1 VVGATNSID
10 PGRIIVAIDI
20 QGLNARDRARMM
32 RTLQVLPVKPTS
44 ARVAFIDDNGPKGGR
59 ALRCTMTVR
68 LPHRPGIRVEHTST
82 TAKLA
87 FDGALARLERRLE
100 RYREIQRERQRHPKK
115 YYAAK
120 RLLA

>member
-1 VVGATNSID
+1 MEM
-10 PGRIIVAIDI
+10 
-20 QGLNARDRARMM
+20 QGLNARDRARMN
-32 RTLQVLPVKPTS
+32 RTLDLLPMKPTS

-59 ALRCTMTVR
+59 ALRCAITVR
-68 LPHRPGIRVEHTST
+68 VPHRPAIRVEHSST
-82 TAKLA
+82 GASLA

-100 RYREIQRERQRHPKK
+100 RDREIQRERQRHPKK

>member
-1 VVGATNSID
+1 M
-10 PGRIIVAIDI
+10 AIEI
-20 QGLNARDRARMM
+20 QGLNTRDRARMN
-32 RTLQVLPVKPTS
+32 RALQLLPVTPTW

-59 ALRCTMTVR
+59 ALRCAMTVR
-68 LPHRPGIRVEHTST
+68 LPRRPTIRVEHSST
-82 TAKLA
+82 TVRLA

-100 RYREIQRERQRHPKK
+100 RVREIQREGQRHPKK

>member
-1 VVGATNSID
+1 M
-10 PGRIIVAIDI
+10 GRTIVAIEI
-20 QGLNARDRARMM
+20 QGLNTRDRARMN
-32 RTLQVLPVKPTS
+32 RALQLLPVTPTW

-59 ALRCTMTVR
+59 ALRCAMTVR
-68 LPHRPGIRVEHTST
+68 LPHRPTIRVEHSST
-82 TAKLA
+82 TVRLA

-100 RYREIQRERQRHPKK
+100 RVREIQREGQRHPKK